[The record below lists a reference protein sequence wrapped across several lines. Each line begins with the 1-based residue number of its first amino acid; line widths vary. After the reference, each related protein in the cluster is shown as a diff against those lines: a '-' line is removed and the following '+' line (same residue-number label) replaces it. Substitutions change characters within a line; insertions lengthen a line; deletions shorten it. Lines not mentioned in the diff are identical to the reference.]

1 MPLSVEARL
10 EIMEVV
16 ARADWAA
23 TRRDADTY
31 VGLFTEDAVLDS
43 AQGQHRGSVDL
54 RRSVGPIWASEGP
67 VRAHLPLNTVARP
80 VDSDSQRATAMSVLL
95 IVQGPLSLS
104 VAGSWIIDQDLIQ
117 VDGMWRIERRSVS
130 PLPDHGVEPT

>member
-1 MPLSVEARL
+1 MTLSVEDRL

-31 VGLFTEDAVLDS
+31 VGLFTEDAVLDG
-43 AQGQHRGSVDL
+43 AQGEHRGSVEL
-54 RRSVGPIWASEGP
+54 RRSVGPVWASEGP
-67 VRAHLPLNTVARP
+67 VSAHLTLNTVVRP
-80 VDSDSQRATAMSVLL
+80 VDSDSQRATATSVLL

-117 VDGMWRIERRSVS
+117 VDGIWRIERRSVS

>member
-1 MPLSVEARL
+1 MTLSVEDRL

-31 VGLFTEDAVLDS
+31 VGLFTEDAVLDG
-43 AQGQHRGSVDL
+43 AQGEHRGSVEL
-54 RRSVGPIWASEGP
+54 RRSVGPVWASEGT
-67 VRAHLPLNTVARP
+67 VSAHLTLNTVVRP